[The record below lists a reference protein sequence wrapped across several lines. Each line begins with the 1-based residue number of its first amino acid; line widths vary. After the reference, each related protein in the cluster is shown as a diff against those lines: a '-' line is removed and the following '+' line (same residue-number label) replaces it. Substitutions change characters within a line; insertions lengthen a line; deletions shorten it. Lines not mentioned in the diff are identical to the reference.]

1 MLQTESNSQGKK
13 TQTLLSVERNSS
25 STRQKTAAVAQ
36 KNKVLISSDR
46 QDPACRTEVI
56 MLLQKKISLAEVKMR
71 QAESLV
77 FTDE

>member
-1 MLQTESNSQGKK
+1 MLQRESNSQGKK
-13 TQTLLSVERNSS
+13 TQMLLSVERNSS

-36 KNKVLISSDR
+36 KNKVLISSG
-46 QDPACRTEVI
+46 QTEVI